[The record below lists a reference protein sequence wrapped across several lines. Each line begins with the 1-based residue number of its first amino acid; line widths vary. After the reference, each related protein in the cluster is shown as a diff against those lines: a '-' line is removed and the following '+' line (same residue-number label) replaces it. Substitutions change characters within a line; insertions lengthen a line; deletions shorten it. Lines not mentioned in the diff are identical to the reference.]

1 METNNPDQLVKNTQK
16 LLEINQNIAE
26 LKSLINT
33 HLLTHDLVSPLQ
45 GTHTEDLQNIRSLTT
60 RITELKNLDNLNQSD
75 IQSIQALLSIKES
88 LDQLNGIDTLTELIS
103 PISRKYQEITSD
115 NQFNILRH
123 PHVSKQHPHVSKQH
137 PNVSKQHETNL
148 NAEGE
153 SVLNK
158 LYEINKMTRF
168 LFFMFV
174 YFFIFK
180 IIDRILFFFDI
191 SKEIGYIYFVWF
203 TMLFFLFVLLPMKRS
218 RLQ

>member
-1 METNNPDQLVKNTQK
+1 METKNPDQLVKNTQK
-16 LLEINQNIAE
+16 LLEINRNIDK

-33 HLLTHDLVSPLQ
+33 NLLTPDLVSSLQ
-45 GTHTEDLQNIRSLTT
+45 GTHTEDLENIRSLTT

-75 IQSIQALLSIKES
+75 IQSIEAFLSIKES
-88 LDQLNGIDTLTELIS
+88 LDQLNGIDTLTGLIS

-115 NQFNILRH
+115 NTFNTL
-123 PHVSKQHPHVSKQH
+123 QHNPSVLKLQTQIH
-137 PNVSKQHETNL
+137 NT
-148 NAEGE
+148 EGK
-153 SVLNK
+153 SMLNK